1 MALPPAQ
8 PLSGILAALLLA
20 LETQAGDV
28 RAQFARTLE
37 LFFLTLL
44 VRLVR
49 RQEAQAQASAQR
61 TPEIRILARAL
72 RQRPPVGDPALA
84 VALGVVPGWIM
95 RATRNRGMRAALPP
109 PRLRPRRPTARP
121 PPRHDARKNPLGRG
135 ANLRR
140 LCYDIK
146 TKYRTR
152 SRAAAPPRPRA
163 AHRAS

>member
-1 MALPPAQ
+1 MAFPPAQ
-8 PLSGILAALLLA
+8 PLSGIIAALLLA

-49 RQEAQAQASAQR
+49 RQEAQAPASAQR

-84 VALGVVPGWIM
+84 VALGIVPGWIM
-95 RATRNRGMRAALPP
+95 RAVRNRGMRAALPP

-121 PPRHDARKNPLGRG
+121 PPCHGLRKKGARARRQP
-135 ANLRR
+135 APFMLR
-140 LCYDIK
+140 YQN
-146 TKYRTR
+146 
-152 SRAAAPPRPRA
+152 
-163 AHRAS
+163 

>member
-37 LFFLTLL
+37 LLFLALL

-49 RQEAQAQASAQR
+49 RQEAQASAQR

-121 PPRHDARKNPLGRG
+121 PPRHDARKKG
-135 ANLRR
+135 ARARRQPAPIMLR
-140 LCYDIK
+140 YQN
-146 TKYRTR
+146 
-152 SRAAAPPRPRA
+152 
-163 AHRAS
+163 

>member
-37 LFFLTLL
+37 LLFLTLL
-44 VRLVR
+44 IRLVR
-49 RQEAQAQASAQR
+49 RQEAQSSAQR

-109 PRLRPRRPTARP
+109 PRLRQRRPTARP
-121 PPRHDARKNPLGRG
+121 PPRHDVRKNPPGRG

-140 LCYDIK
+140 LRYDIK

-163 AHRAS
+163 ARRAW